1 MTSNKVPF
9 TDEKQDPQDLPAT
22 LRVRF
27 TSPIRILLPLVGIMH
42 VKLILDYL
50 PLKLDYI
57 SLKLF
62 RCVILSRVINC
73 ERMANTMVYI
83 LLAMSLA
90 SWKYANEVTYLEYP

>member
-57 SLKLF
+57 FFKLF

-73 ERMANTMVYI
+73 ERIQEHNGLYSTRHVVSR
-83 LLAMSLA
+83 L
-90 SWKYANEVTYLEYP
+90 EVC